1 MYLLSE
7 LCPGESLG
15 QHMSNVMSNVQISF
29 KDIRHKY
36 QTSIELGEGVH
47 IFFTNILVIS
57 FSHILWLTNL
67 PIQKLLTQQRV
78 EGKSVLCQ
86 CFATPNMSL
95 VFCYKK
101 SNMTKWYFWMSQNL
115 TALNFNAICRLLQS
129 LHKKTSDKAHR
140 VLKHFKGWLKQSW
153 LCILRSSFSKIVCSQ
168 CLTDQSINNSS
179 TIDVT
184 CFATIYQ
191 FKMIPSKWCVSKLL
205 ADQSF
210 INHQQSFINY
220 QHDTSNRSSL
230 GWNKSPAQRP
240 GRYFLRMMR
249 P

>member
-1 MYLLSE
+1 MTH
-7 LCPGESLG
+7 P
-15 QHMSNVMSNVQISF
+15 
-29 KDIRHKY
+29 
-36 QTSIELGEGVH
+36 
-47 IFFTNILVIS
+47 
-57 FSHILWLTNL
+57 NL
-67 PIQKLLTQQRV
+67 PILFCWPSSGWKESQCYVSASQHQTCPWFFV
-78 EGKSVLCQ
+78 TKSQ
-86 CFATPNMSL
+86 TWQNH
-95 VFCYKK
+95 
-101 SNMTKWYFWMSQNL
+101 TKWYFWMSQNL
-115 TALNFNAICRLLQS
+115 STLNFNAICLLQS
-129 LHKKTSDKAHR
+129 LHKKTSDRAHR
-140 VLKHFKGWLKQSW
+140 VLKHFEGWLKQTW

-168 CLTDQSINNSS
+168 CLRDQSINNSS

-230 GWNKSPAQRP
+230 GWNRSPAQRP
-240 GRYFLRMMR
+240 GRYLLRMMR